1 MGECLH
7 KDLKL
12 SILTKSHN
20 VAAGQI
26 RLCSLSSKVCQ
37 GMYGYSSGMVIKWVI
52 IEFWLLFVFSVLD
65 SLDKLKSQ
73 LWFPHLL
80 VYVS

>member
-20 VAAGQI
+20 VATGQM

-37 GMYGYSSGMVIKWVI
+37 SMYGYSSGMVINRVI
-52 IEFWLLFVFSVLD
+52 IEFFGICLF
-65 SLDKLKSQ
+65 
-73 LWFPHLL
+73 L
-80 VYVS
+80 V